1 MFLDNGIFDIA
12 YSKIGLA
19 PKNTKEHFLIA
30 AAYDFDALKGD
41 VRITKDGRLLMCHD
55 AGFTFDENGYIAKFN
70 KENYV
75 PFLEMDYKEACGN
88 GYFEM
93 HDKFGYY
100 AEVAD
105 FADFIRI
112 CAEKNKIAYI
122 TLRNNRIP
130 EIVSETLKTVRKYDM
145 EDKCVINSF
154 TYETLTEVRKYSDKI
169 PVSNV
174 FHKSDVLT
182 PETVRMVADLGNSIA
197 TPFTFEAPNAY
208 EVVKASE
215 AGYREAKR
223 LGVYLHMA
231 QIPTPMD
238 RENLIK
244 RGFTGFQLLYPIKK

>member
-1 MFLDNGIFDIA
+1 
-12 YSKIGLA
+12 
-19 PKNTKEHFLIA
+19 
-30 AAYDFDALKGD
+30 
-41 VRITKDGRLLMCHD
+41 
-55 AGFTFDENGYIAKFN
+55 
-70 KENYV
+70 
-75 PFLEMDYKEACGN
+75 
-88 GYFEM
+88 
-93 HDKFGYY
+93 
-100 AEVAD
+100 
-105 FADFIRI
+105 
-112 CAEKNKIAYI
+112 
-122 TLRNNRIP
+122 
-130 EIVSETLKTVRKYDM
+130 M

-154 TYETLTEVRKYSDKI
+154 TYETLGEVRKYSDKI